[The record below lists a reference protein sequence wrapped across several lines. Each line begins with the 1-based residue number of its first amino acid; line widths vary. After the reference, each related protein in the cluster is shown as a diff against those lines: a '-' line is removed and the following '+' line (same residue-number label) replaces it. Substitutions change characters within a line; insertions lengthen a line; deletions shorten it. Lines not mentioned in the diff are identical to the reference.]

1 MVILINEGPFEAPMA
16 ARATVAAEVSKF
28 DLHCH
33 SLFSGDGRV
42 DIMTL
47 ARLAR
52 EKGMTGLCIT
62 DHNDQKSRHAIAGMR
77 GHESL
82 QGFLLFSGLECS
94 TTVGHMLGIGCRSE
108 VKTRLPP
115 DEQADAIRAA
125 GGVPVVSHPFR
136 RINGLG
142 WQRVEE
148 LVARKKL
155 NAIEVFN
162 ARDPPGRH
170 NRRSQEL
177 ATKHDLGGTG
187 GSDAHWG
194 VEVANAY
201 TVVPGRIERVDE
213 LLDAIEKRATWGE
226 GVRTSPSVLLR
237 QGAKNVWLWAKRGFR
252 PI

>member
-1 MVILINEGPFEAPMA
+1 MGEKPV
-16 ARATVAAEVSKF
+16 AEVSKF

-33 SLFSGDGRV
+33 SLFSPDGRV
-42 DIMTL
+42 DVMTL

-52 EKGMTGLCIT
+52 KKGMAGLCIT

-77 GHESL
+77 GHDSL

-94 TTVGHMLGIGCRSE
+94 TTEGHMLGLGCRDE
-108 VKTRLPP
+108 VKTRLSP

-136 RINGLG
+136 RVNGLG
-142 WQRVEE
+142 LGNVES
-148 LVARKKL
+148 LVQKNKI

-170 NRRSQEL
+170 NRRSEETAKKL
-177 ATKHDLGGTG
+177 KLGGTG

-201 TVVPGRIERVDE
+201 TVVPGRVETVDQ
-213 LLDAIEKRATWGE
+213 LLEAIEKRRTWGE
-226 GVRTSPSVLLR
+226 GVRTAPSVLFQ